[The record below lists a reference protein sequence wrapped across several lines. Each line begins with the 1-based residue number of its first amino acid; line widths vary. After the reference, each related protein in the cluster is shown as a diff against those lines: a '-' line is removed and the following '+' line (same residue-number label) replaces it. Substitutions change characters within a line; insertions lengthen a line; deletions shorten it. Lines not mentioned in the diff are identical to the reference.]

1 MLNLQEIDLLILTN
15 AMSQFITL
23 NTIIG
28 NGKSYQVP
36 RFQRDYSWDKDDW
49 EDLWN
54 DIEEIPNDKTHY
66 LGYLVLQP
74 VVEGEQSYWVIDGQQ
89 RVTTLSILALA
100 VTALLDK
107 WSQTGIDAE
116 ANKIRKEELTKRY
129 IGNYSLSKL
138 SISPKITL
146 NRNNDDFYRS
156 WLLNYRIPSAL
167 AKLKPS
173 ERLLQKAFNYFYDQL
188 KEKFRDNTSGA
199 DLTNFLEKIVGN
211 GIVFTQI
218 EVNNDLDA
226 FKVFETLNA
235 RGVKL
240 STADLLK
247 NYLFKL
253 THQLGEIDLDEA
265 ERRWQNITNTI
276 RTNDLTTFIR
286 HYWNS
291 KYKLERQPTLFK
303 AIKREIKTPEIAFQF
318 LDELEKISQY
328 YTAFNNTND
337 ELWDKEEK
345 VQLKVLELLN
355 VTTCYSLMISAIKF
369 FPRNEFKLLIREL
382 AVIVFRYN
390 LSDLNPN
397 EAERIFSRVA
407 NEIANNSIT
416 TAKEASLALK
426 SIYVSDDNFEQSF
439 STVTVNTKR
448 KKDLAKYILIKI
460 ENQLANKDYQPEE
473 AVATIE
479 HILPENPSSVWSDSF
494 PVDIQEDYIY
504 RLGNYSLLE
513 ASINH
518 KLNHSM
524 PFEEKLVAYKKSSY
538 KLSNEYCDY
547 ERFDPKAIAL
557 RQEKMAKVAKG
568 IWKSSFI
575 QSLI

>member
-1 MLNLQEIDLLILTN
+1 
-15 AMSQFITL
+15 MSQFITL

-36 RFQRDYSWDKDDW
+36 IFQRDYSWDIDDW

-74 VVEGEQSYWVIDGQQ
+74 IVEGDESYWLIDGQQ
-89 RVTTLSILALA
+89 RITTLSILALA
-100 VTALLDK
+100 VTALFDK
-107 WSQTGIDAE
+107 WSKENIDADD
-116 ANKIRKEELTKRY
+116 NKIRKEELTKRY

-146 NRNNDDFYRS
+146 NRNNDDYYKS
-156 WLLNYRIPSAL
+156 WLLKLRQPTAL

-173 ERLLQKAFNYFYDQL
+173 QRLLQKAFNYFFDQL
-188 KEKFRDNTSGA
+188 KEKFKDNQSGA
-199 DLTNFLEKIVGN
+199 DLADYLEKIVGN
-211 GIVFTQI
+211 GILFTQI
-218 EVNNDLDA
+218 VVNNDLDA

-253 THQLGEIDLDEA
+253 THQLGEIDLEEA
-265 ERRWQNITNTI
+265 ERSWQNINDTI
-276 RTNDLTTFIR
+276 RANDLTTFIR

-303 AIKREIKTPEIAFQF
+303 AIKREIKTPQIAFDF
-318 LDELEKISQY
+318 LDTLEKISQY

-345 VQLKVLELLN
+345 IHLKVLELLN
-355 VTTCYSLMISAIKF
+355 VTTCYSLMISALDF
-369 FPRNEFKLLIREL
+369 LPRNEFKILIREL
-382 AVIVFRYN
+382 SIIVFRYN

-397 EAERIFSRVA
+397 EAERVFSKVA
-407 NEIANNSIT
+407 NDIANKTTT
-416 TAKEASLALK
+416 TAKDAIVGLK
-426 SIYVSDDNFEQSF
+426 NIYVADDNFEQAF
-439 STVTVNTKR
+439 STVIVNTRRR
-448 KKDLAKYILIKI
+448 KELAKYILVRI
-460 ENQLANKDYQPEE
+460 ENQIANKDYQPEE

-479 HILPENPSSVWSDSF
+479 HILPENPGGIWNDNF
-494 PVDIQEDYIY
+494 PIDIQEDYIY
-504 RLGNYSLLE
+504 RLGNYALLE
-513 ASINH
+513 ASINN
-518 KLNHSM
+518 KLDNNM
-524 PFEEKLVAYKKSSY
+524 PFADKLVEYKKSNY

-547 ERFDPKAIAL
+547 EKFDPKVIAL
-557 RQEKMAKVAKG
+557 RQNRMAKVAKG
-568 IWKSSFI
+568 IWKSAFI